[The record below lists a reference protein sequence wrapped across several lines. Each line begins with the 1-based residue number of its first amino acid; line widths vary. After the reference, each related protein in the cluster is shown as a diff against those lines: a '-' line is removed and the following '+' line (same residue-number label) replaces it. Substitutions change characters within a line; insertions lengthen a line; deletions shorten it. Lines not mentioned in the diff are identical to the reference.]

1 MPPMSRYT
9 PIRAME
15 AINTAYR
22 RIPKEEI
29 RRMMERRHALSIKHG
44 MSMFTSHGKAKVID
58 VQLRPWGFDRAQRR
72 FFHRTCR
79 LLRSAL
85 ARLMPL
91 YVEDPKVRR
100 VLPLEPMEHEWMLQ
114 ANAEGIQRPQ
124 AVLDRLD
131 STATFAC
138 SDWKE
143 NFWFLEPNSVGI
155 GGVHYIPATCHLTH
169 EWLLPTLRKHL
180 PDLRLAFPDD
190 TRQILLKMMVR
201 HAGATGR
208 KLRRVALVEDQSV
221 NEGTD
226 EFTSVAQ
233 QLTRWGL
240 EAITADPRDVELR
253 RGELAIRGKRV
264 DLLYRDTEIT
274 ELFEMVGGAKA
285 STKLNGMKEAF
296 LRNQVI
302 SSIAGEFDHKSCWEL
317 FTNPEFARCFT
328 LRQKRMFRRH
338 VLWTRLLWERRT
350 TNRQGRTMDLFPY
363 ARRNREGLVIKPNR
377 MYGGEGVFF
386 GHQMTQKTWERQ
398 LDRAARRPG
407 THVIQHATQV
417 RAELFP
423 VAGAD
428 GAVRLEPFYC
438 VTGFAATRDGIAV
451 LGRSSKEAVVNVS
464 RKGGLIAVWQLG

>member
-1 MPPMSRYT
+1 MSRYT
-9 PIRAME
+9 PLRAME

-22 RIPKEEI
+22 RIPKQEI
-29 RRMMERRHALSIKHG
+29 RRILERQEELSLKHG
-44 MSMFTSHGKAKVID
+44 MSMFTSRGKAKVID

-91 YVEDPKVRR
+91 YLADARVRK
-100 VLPLEPMEHEWMLQ
+100 VLPLEPAEHEWMFQ
-114 ANAEGIQRPQ
+114 ANADGVQRPQ

-138 SDWKE
+138 ADWKE

-155 GGVHYIPATCHLTH
+155 GGVHYIPATCRLTH
-169 EWLLPTLRKHL
+169 EWVLPTLRKYL
-180 PDLRLAFPDD
+180 PDLELAFPDD
-190 TRQILLKMMVR
+190 VRQILLKLMVR
-201 HAGATGR
+201 HAGAIGR
-208 KLRRVALVEDQSV
+208 RLRRVALVEDQSV

-226 EFTSVAQ
+226 EFTSVAR

-240 EAITADPRDVELR
+240 EAITADPRDVALL
-253 RGELAIRGKRV
+253 RGELSVRGKRV

-274 ELFEMVGGAKA
+274 EMLEMAGRGGAA
-285 STKLNGMKEAF
+285 KLSGMKQAF

-317 FTNPEFARCFT
+317 FTNPEFAHHFT

-338 VLWTRLLWERRT
+338 LLWTRLLWERRT
-350 TNRQGRTMDLFPY
+350 TNRLGRTVDLFPY
-363 ARRNREGLVIKPNR
+363 ARRNRESLVIKPNR
-377 MYGGEGVFF
+377 LYGGEGVYF
-386 GHQMTQKTWERQ
+386 GHPMTQKAWERQ

-407 THVIQHATQV
+407 THVIQQATQV

-423 VAGAD
+423 VAEKD
-428 GAVRLEPFYC
+428 GSVRLEPFYC

-464 RKGGLIAVWQLG
+464 RKGGLIAVWQLA